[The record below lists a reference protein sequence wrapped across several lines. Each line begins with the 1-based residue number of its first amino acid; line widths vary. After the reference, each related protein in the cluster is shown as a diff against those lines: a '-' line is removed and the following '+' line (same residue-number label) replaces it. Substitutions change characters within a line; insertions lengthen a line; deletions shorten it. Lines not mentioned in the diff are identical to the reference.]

1 MVSAVTAAQQAAAGT
16 PAAGTAGASASSAA
30 SLNYN
35 SFLKLFMAEL
45 QNQDPTS
52 PMDTTQQMS
61 QLASFSQV
69 EQQVKMNTNL
79 STLISQSMIGQAGN
93 LIGKTVTD
101 ADGNSGVVQSINV
114 AQDSSTSAVT
124 LTATLTSGTKMTIG
138 GGVTIAATPPATTQS
153 N

>member
-1 MVSAVTAAQQAAAGT
+1 MVDAVTGATATGTT
-16 PAAGTAGASASSAA
+16 PAAPSTSSSAA
-30 SLNYN
+30 ASMNYD

-69 EQQVKMNTNL
+69 EQQVKINTNL
-79 STLISQSMIGQAGN
+79 TNLISQSMIGQAGS

-101 ADGNSGVVQSINV
+101 ADGNTGVVKSINV
-114 AQDSSTSAVT
+114 ATDSTTNAAT
-124 LTATLTSGTKMTIG
+124 LTATLVSGSKMTIG
-138 GGVTIAATPPATTQS
+138 SGVTIAATPTQ
-153 N
+153 

>member
-1 MVSAVTAAQQAAAGT
+1 MVSAVTATQQAAAGT
-16 PAAGTAGASASSAA
+16 PATGTSGSSAASAA
-30 SLNYN
+30 SLNYD

-52 PMDTTQQMS
+52 PMDTTEQMS

-101 ADGNSGVVQSINV
+101 ADGNTGVVKSINV
-114 AQDSSTSAVT
+114 ATDSSTSAVT
-124 LTATLTSGTKMTIG
+124 LTATLDSGSKMTIDS
-138 GGVTIAATPPATTQS
+138 GVTITAPAASSTS

>member
-1 MVSAVTAAQQAAAGT
+1 MVSAVTSST
-16 PAAGTAGASASSAA
+16 STTSTTSSSSSTSSAL
-30 SLNYN
+30 SSYD

-69 EQQVKMNTNL
+69 EQQVKLNTNL
-79 STLISQSMIGQAGN
+79 STLISQNKMSQASD

-101 ADGNSGVVQSINV
+101 SDGNTGTV
-114 AQDSSTSAVT
+114 ASVKLTDSDM
-124 LTATLTSGTKMTIG
+124 TATLTDGKTMTLGSGITI
-138 GGVTIAATPPATTQS
+138 S
-153 N
+153 NTSTSSSGS

>member
-1 MVSAVTAAQQAAAGT
+1 MVSAVTAAQQATSTASTGGTSSAA
-16 PAAGTAGASASSAA
+16 SAA
-30 SLNYN
+30 SLNYD

-52 PMDTTQQMS
+52 PMDTTEQMS

-101 ADGNSGVVQSINV
+101 SDGNSGVVKSINV
-114 AQDSSTSAVT
+114 ATDSSTSAVT
-124 LTATLTSGTKMTIG
+124 LTATLESGSTMTIG
-138 GGVTIAATPPATTQS
+138 SGVTITSTSTS
-153 N
+153 TN

>member
-1 MVSAVTAAQQAAAGT
+1 MVSAVTAAQQAATGT
-16 PAAGTAGASASSAA
+16 QATGTQGASAASAA
-30 SLNYN
+30 SLNYD

-52 PMDTTQQMS
+52 PMDTTEQMS

-79 STLISQSMIGQAGN
+79 STLISQSMIGQAGS

-101 ADGNSGVVQSINV
+101 SSGTTGIVKSINV
-114 AQDSSTSAVT
+114 ATDSSTSAVT
-124 LTATLTSGTKMTIG
+124 LTATLDSGSKVTIG
-138 GGVTIAATPPATTQS
+138 PGVTITAAATTSTS

>member
-1 MVSAVTAAQQAAAGT
+1 MVSAVTAAQQATSTASTGGTSSAA
-16 PAAGTAGASASSAA
+16 SAA
-30 SLNYN
+30 SLNYD

-52 PMDTTQQMS
+52 PMDTTEQMS

-79 STLISQSMIGQAGN
+79 STLISQNMIGQASN

-101 ADGNSGVVQSINV
+101 SDGNSGVVKSINV
-114 AQDSSTSAVT
+114 ATDSSTSAVT
-124 LTATLTSGTKMTIG
+124 LTATLESGSTMTIG
-138 GGVTIAATPPATTQS
+138 SGVTITSTSTS
-153 N
+153 TN

>member
-1 MVSAVTAAQQAAAGT
+1 MVNAVTPTTSTPSTSTTSTTKTSVSDAAA
-16 PAAGTAGASASSAA
+16 ASM
-30 SLNYN
+30 NYD

-52 PMDTTQQMS
+52 PMDTTTQMS

-69 EQQVKMNTNL
+69 EQQIKMNTNL
-79 STLISQSMIGQAGN
+79 TSLLSQNMIGQAGS

-101 ADGNSGVVQSINV
+101 ADGNTGVVSSIKVSN
-114 AQDSSTSAVT
+114 DSSTNTPT
-124 LTATLTSGTKMTIG
+124 LIATLAAGGTMTIG
-138 GGVTIAATPPATTQS
+138 NGVTVKATPT

>member
-1 MVSAVTAAQQAAAGT
+1 MVSAVASTTSTSGT
-16 PAAGTAGASASSAA
+16 SSTSSTSSTSDSAAA
-30 SLNYN
+30 SLNYD

-52 PMDTTQQMS
+52 PMDTTTQMS

-69 EQQVKMNTNL
+69 EQQIKMNTNL
-79 STLISQSMIGQAGN
+79 TSLLSQSMIGQAGS

-101 ADGNSGVVQSINV
+101 SDGNTGVVKSISV
-114 AQDSSTSAVT
+114 ATDSSTSAMT
-124 LTATLTSGTKMTIG
+124 LTATLTSGSTMTIG
-138 GGVTIAATPPATTQS
+138 SGVTISDTATTT

>member
-1 MVSAVTAAQQAAAGT
+1 MVSAVTSSTSTSSTTSNSSAA
-16 PAAGTAGASASSAA
+16 SAA
-30 SLNYN
+30 SLNYD

-52 PMDTTQQMS
+52 PMDTTEQMS

-69 EQQVKMNTNL
+69 EQQVKINTNL
-79 STLISQSMIGQAGN
+79 TSLISQSMIGQASN

-101 ADGNSGVVQSINV
+101 ADGNTGVVKSINV
-114 AQDSSTSAVT
+114 ATDSSTSAVT
-124 LTATLTSGTKMTIG
+124 LTATLESGSTMTIG
-138 GGVTIAATPPATTQS
+138 SGVTITATSS

>member
-1 MVSAVTAAQQAAAGT
+1 MVSAVTST
-16 PAAGTAGASASSAA
+16 TSTTSSSSTSNSSSLSAA
-30 SLNYN
+30 TLNYD

-52 PMDTTQQMS
+52 PMDTTEQMS

-79 STLISQSMIGQAGN
+79 TSLISQSMIGQAGN

-101 ADGNSGVVQSINV
+101 ADGNTGVVKSINV
-114 AQDSSTSAVT
+114 ATDSSTSAVT
-124 LTATLTSGTKMTIG
+124 LTATLESGSKMTIG
-138 GGVTIAATPPATTQS
+138 SGVTITSTASSTTS